1 MYILNIKGKLVLIE
15 RPWVMGIFNA
25 TPDSFYEGHLEKSA
39 AVNVETIGQ
48 MISDGAMIIDIG
60 GQSTRPGSKQI
71 SAEEEV
77 ARVLPVIVLVKERFP
92 DTLIS
97 IDTFYAAVAEEAVA
111 KGADIVNDISGGTM
125 DDKMLATVGALK
137 VPYICMHIKGTPQTM
152 TAETNYKNILVEM
165 MQYFNERIIACRAAG
180 IKDIII
186 DPGFGFAKTT
196 EQNFLL
202 LNELEYFKAL
212 GLPLLVGF
220 SRKRMIW
227 NTLGTTANEALNGT
241 TVLNS
246 IALQKGASII
256 RVHDVKEAV
265 EAVKLVGMLQNE
277 KVK

>member
-1 MYILNIKGKLVLIE
+1 MYILNIKGKLIQIE
-15 RPWVMGIFNA
+15 SPWVMGIFNA

-39 AVNVETIGQ
+39 ETNLEIISE
-48 MISDGAMIIDIG
+48 MIADGAKIIDIG
-60 GQSTRPGSKQI
+60 GQSTRPGSEKI
-71 SAEEEV
+71 SAEEEL
-77 ARVLPVIVLVKERFP
+77 ARVLPIIILVKEKFP

-97 IDTFYAAVAEEAVA
+97 IDTYYATVAEEAVA
-111 KGADIVNDISGGTM
+111 KGADLVNDISGGTI
-125 DDKMLATVGALK
+125 DGNMLEAVGKLN

-152 TAETNYKNILVEM
+152 TTETNYDNILVEM

-202 LNELEYFKAL
+202 LNELEYFKTL
-212 GLPLLVGF
+212 NLPILAGI
-220 SRKRMIW
+220 SRKKMIW
-227 NTLGTTANEALNGT
+227 STLGTNATEALNGT

-246 IALQKGASII
+246 VALMKGASIL

-265 EAVKLVGMLQNE
+265 EAVKLVGMMQGELN
-277 KVK
+277 K